1 MNNCRSLRH
10 RWAVCA
16 VYFFL
21 SLSTFAGLKLPA
33 LFSDHMVLQAGQE
46 DACWGWA
53 PAGDE
58 VKVSFVNSAGETKA
72 TGSATAGS
80 DGRWSLKLP
89 VLSSGEKGTLQIRSG
104 SSEITITDVL
114 IGEVWLGSGQSN
126 MERAVSGGNV
136 PQDMADNAKKEAAA
150 AQPNIRF
157 FYVTKFGADRPEP
170 DVQGRWLVV
179 TPEVVGKCSATAWYF
194 AQSLRERIGAPVGMI
209 VSCWGGTPVEGWT
222 PREAIDATSVGASIW
237 KKHNDLLAQFPPEL
251 VKELR
256 AAMDTW
262 NASTPEFKK
271 QNPKPRLPYW
281 PTSSQVPTRL
291 YNGMIHGLA
300 PYTLQGIL
308 WYQGESNASRYNE
321 YGELIRSMVSA
332 WRKDW
337 GTDLPF
343 YYVELAGLGRPQLL
357 PVEAPPAWPF
367 IREAQAGVL
376 QLPKTGVATAVDLG
390 MADDIH
396 PPFKKPLGQRLAGLA
411 AADVYGKEG
420 LVRSPQFSGFKIE
433 SSKVR
438 VTLAFADGLRTRDG
452 GPAKGFAVRGADGQW
467 KWAEAQIDG
476 ETVLVWN
483 KEVERPE
490 AVRYGWAG
498 NPVLSLENGAGLPL
512 RPFRTDSDS
521 AQ

>member
-1 MNNCRSLRH
+1 M
-10 RWAVCA
+10 V
-16 VYFFL
+16 L
-21 SLSTFAGLKLPA
+21 SAFGELKLPA

-46 DACWGWA
+46 VACWGWA
-53 PAGDE
+53 QAGDK
-58 VKVSFVNSAGETKA
+58 VTVSFVNKAGETQA
-72 TGSATAGS
+72 VNSTITAS
-80 DGRWSLKLP
+80 DGRWSLNLP
-89 VLSSGEKGTLQIRSG
+89 ALAAGDTGTLKVCSG
-104 SSEITITDVL
+104 SSEKKIADVL
-114 IGEVWLGSGQSN
+114 VGEVWLGSGQSN
-126 MERAVSGGNV
+126 MARAAAGGNV
-136 PQDMADNAKKEAAA
+136 PQDMAENAKKEAAA

-157 FYVTKFGADRPEP
+157 FDVTRIGADQPEP
-170 DVQGRWLVV
+170 DVQGRWFVV
-179 TPEVVGKCSATAWYF
+179 TPDVVGNCSATAWYF

-222 PREAIDATSVGASIW
+222 PREAINATSIGASIW
-237 KKHNDLLAQFPPEL
+237 KKHNDLLAQFSPEK

-271 QNPKPRLPYW
+271 QNPKPKLPYW

-308 WYQGESNASRYNE
+308 WYQGEQNSSRYTE

-337 GTDLPF
+337 GKDLPF
-343 YYVELAGLGRPQLL
+343 YYVELAGIGRPQLF

-396 PPFKKPLGQRLAGLA
+396 PPLKKPLGQRLAGLA

-420 LVRSPQFSGFKIE
+420 LVRSPQFSEFKIE
-433 SSKVR
+433 NSKVR

-452 GPAKGFAVRGADGQW
+452 GPAKGFAVRGSDGQW

-476 ETVLVWN
+476 GTVLVWN
-483 KEVERPE
+483 KEVERPG